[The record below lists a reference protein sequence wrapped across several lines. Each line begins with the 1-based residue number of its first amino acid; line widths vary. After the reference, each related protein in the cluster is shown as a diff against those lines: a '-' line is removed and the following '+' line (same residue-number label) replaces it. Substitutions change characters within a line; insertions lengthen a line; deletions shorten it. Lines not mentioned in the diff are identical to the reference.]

1 MCQPW
6 QAIATELWRV
16 VLQEKTISLYRCG
29 PMVDLC
35 TGPHLPNTG
44 YLKAAAVSAMSRA
57 NWRGDVTREPL
68 QVRCCA
74 GLVLGV
80 GWRSAPCRAPGGA
93 VTSRASRCRCGA
105 AQELGAVWQQFSGC

>member
-1 MCQPW
+1 M
-6 QAIATELWRV
+6 LV
-16 VLQEKTISLYRCG
+16 VQEKTISLYRCG

-68 QVRCCA
+68 QVRRCA
-74 GLVLGV
+74 GLGLGV
-80 GWRSAPCRAPGGA
+80 GRRSAQCRAQI
-93 VTSRASRCRCGA
+93 GA
-105 AQELGAVWQQFSGC
+105 ATSPANFRDLGFLA

>member
-1 MCQPW
+1 M
-6 QAIATELWRV
+6 QA
-16 VLQEKTISLYRCG
+16 KTISLYRCG

-68 QVRCCA
+68 QVRACA
-74 GLVLGV
+74 GLGLGV
-80 GWRSAPCRAPGGA
+80 GWPSAQCRAQTGA
-93 VTSRASRCRCGA
+93 ATTPASRCRCGA
-105 AQELGAVWQQFSGC
+105 AQDEVWV